1 MIYARPNE
9 PFDAVL
15 EGAPTGLAGT
25 PTLGVRITRPSTA
38 TTVLARQTTR
48 IGETPAGSGVY
59 VAALT
64 APRDAGDYLVLWDT
78 IPGGA
83 PLNPDHS
90 FTEELTV
97 TAQGSPEANFGIR
110 PSLEDI
116 GALLRARTRSD
127 TAGGETGTF
136 NTTTRPTGDEVLD
149 FIAHATAEVGLR
161 LPATLPDHLAAF
173 VRRLAA
179 LRAAMLVELS
189 YDPDRT
195 GGQDSAYGRL
205 REQFD
210 AGLAVLTDA
219 LADLGEGGPD
229 TGRMVAVRLTTPTAQ
244 SWPPYLLDL
253 LLP

>member
-25 PTLGVRITRPSTA
+25 PTLGVRITRPSTG
-38 TTVLARQTTR
+38 TTVLARQTTG
-48 IGETPAGSGVY
+48 IVETPAGSGVY

-64 APRDAGDYLVLWDT
+64 APLDDGDLVLWDT

-83 PLNPDHS
+83 PLDPDHS

-97 TAQGSPEANFGIR
+97 TAQGSPEAPVLIR

-189 YDPDRT
+189 YDPDRS

-210 AGLAVLTDA
+210 AGMTVLVDA

-244 SWPPYLLDL
+244 SWPPYPLDL